1 MNAILIALVITFL
14 IVALSQAYLQLAV
27 QLPLFV
33 VWCCYNNKRAKRHTN
48 SLHGASHSR
57 LALEDAA
64 KLDAERASDVVAWEQ
79 GLYDS
84 GFWWAPVCIPEG
96 RLASEVD
103 SDAPAKD
110 QLDVLEGWLDR
121 QKPQGAVPLTVRVT
135 ARRTPSSYRSS
146 SRSCSSPSPP
156 PPSPGNT

>member
-64 KLDAERASDVVAWEQ
+64 KLDAERASEVVAWEQ

-110 QLDVLEGWLDR
+110 QLDVLEGRLDR
-121 QKPQGAVPLTVRVT
+121 QKPQDAGDFPGTDFSGGKQDRTADAVEL
-135 ARRTPSSYRSS
+135 
-146 SRSCSSPSPP
+146 
-156 PPSPGNT
+156 